1 MEAGEERNRRGSGE
15 GVSQVREDLHRG
27 PREWVCA
34 HPQPVQRIQPD
45 SLEEID
51 VSIVPVGKPCPK
63 CHAEYGDS
71 LELANMRRALSL
83 IHI

>member
-1 MEAGEERNRRGSGE
+1 M
-15 GVSQVREDLHRG
+15 REDLHRG

-71 LELANMRRALSL
+71 LELANMRRAFAKCRNAGGVRWDATGSPSTR
-83 IHI
+83 